1 MNQEFKRMLELAG
14 LTEIKVN
21 IPLNFYFAVI
31 EDGLE
36 YREIGDNNTY
46 LASFELDD
54 LDAEE
59 NPWITF
65 NISIDA
71 SYDDVDF
78 LEDDVEEF
86 ILNASDIDPN
96 FNIKFFKSF
105 INNLNKV
112 KIELTTLVK
121 QVDDKTT
128 QIKLNEVISLIKPIS
143 NKSSVK
149 DEHLVTLLQYQQ
161 LAEEI
166 KNVNG

>member
-1 MNQEFKRMLELAG
+1 MNKEFKRMLELAG
-14 LTEIKVN
+14 LTEIKIN
-21 IPLNFYFAVI
+21 RPLNFYFAVI

-112 KIELTTLVK
+112 KIPFDFYFEKDGGYVYPSVEF
-121 QVDDKTT
+121 QYND
-128 QIKLNEVISLIKPIS
+128 IKKYIKR
-143 NKSSVK
+143 
-149 DEHLVTLLQYQQ
+149 
-161 LAEEI
+161 
-166 KNVNG
+166 